1 MSLFGGERN
10 AFYDPNDA
18 YHLSKLAKGYIYG
31 LLRHAPEITLVTN
44 QWVNSYKRLVPGF
57 KAPVFAS
64 WAMVNRSDLVRVSA
78 YKPGKE
84 GVVRVEYRSPDPACN
99 PYLAFAAMLA
109 AGLDGIDKEYELPP
123 PTEQNVSDL
132 TTAERKEAG
141 IEMLP
146 QDLSQAIEIAEGS
159 VLLRSSLGD
168 QVLDKFIENKKVE
181 WAKYRAQVTGYEVEQ
196 YLKIL

>member
-1 MSLFGGERN
+1 
-10 AFYDPNDA
+10 
-18 YHLSKLAKGYIYG
+18 
-31 LLRHAPEITLVTN
+31 
-44 QWVNSYKRLVPGF
+44 
-57 KAPVFAS
+57 
-64 WAMVNRSDLVRVSA
+64 
-78 YKPGKE
+78 
-84 GVVRVEYRSPDPACN
+84 
-99 PYLAFAAMLA
+99 MLA

-168 QVLDKFIENKKVE
+168 QVLDKFIENIFGLISSRSIS
-181 WAKYRAQVTGYEVEQ
+181 WGRLWSPLALYP
-196 YLKIL
+196 